1 MTSVGAH
8 GAGVVLRKLKIMHLG
23 HVRGLFRGIRS
34 SAVVLR
40 VSLFGL
46 CLLVL
51 SGCSFEISPLL
62 NPPSSMKA
70 SSSEAETAARLI
82 SRYRAAHGL
91 GPVAVSARLNS
102 AAEHQARA
110 VAATGI
116 LSHGEFTSRMAAY
129 GIKGYRAENLAAGS
143 DAVEDVIARWKASS
157 GHNRNM
163 LLPQVTMV
171 GLARVDTPGSGWGR
185 YWALVLSS
193 EQ

>member
-1 MTSVGAH
+1 MMR
-8 GAGVVLRKLKIMHLG
+8 LE
-23 HVRGLFRGIRS
+23 HVQRLFRGLRA
-34 SAVVLR
+34 SAVLLR

-46 CLLVL
+46 CLTLL
-51 SGCSFEISPLL
+51 SGCSYDISPLL
-62 NPPSSMKA
+62 NPPTSMQT
-70 SSSEAETAARLI
+70 SSSDAESAARLI

-91 GPVAVSARLNS
+91 GPVAVNPRLNS

-129 GIKGYRAENLAAGS
+129 GIRGYRAENLAAGS
-143 DAVEDVIARWKASS
+143 NAVEDVIARWKASP
-157 GHNRNM
+157 GHNQNM

-171 GLARVDTPGSGWGR
+171 GLARVETPGSGWGR